1 MTDMRV
7 SVVIP
12 CYYSEATIAKVVT
25 MTKAEFDARS
35 MEYEFI
41 LVNDG
46 STDGTFQEIEKL
58 CLADDR
64 IVGINLAKNAGQH
77 SAVMAGLRQVSGDVV
92 MVMDDDMQTHPSQCM
107 ALLDSL
113 DQSTDVVFA
122 TYPKQKTAAWRRLG
136 SSFTVWSMRVLTK
149 RPKGIVSSSFFVMK
163 RFVSDELIKYNGP
176 YTYIQGLIF
185 RTTWNIKNV
194 EVKHFDR
201 EVGRSG
207 YTLKTLFK
215 LWSTVLGFSLLPL
228 RFVFFSGVAVGCIGF
243 IAGIVLII
251 QRLLD
256 STMQMGWSSLMVA
269 ILICSGFI
277 MVSIGLVGEYLGR
290 LFMTV
295 NNTPQYVEKR
305 LIDNR
310 VSRRMC
316 DAGVR

>member
-1 MTDMRV
+1 MIV
-7 SVVIP
+7 STVIP
-12 CYYSEATIAKVVT
+12 CYYSEATIAKVVK
-25 MTKAEFDARS
+25 MTIDEFDNRGFD
-35 MEYEFI
+35 YEFI

-46 STDGTFQEIEKL
+46 STDGTFGEIEKL
-58 CLADDR
+58 CQANSK
-64 IVGINLAKNAGQH
+64 IVGINLAKNVGQH
-77 SAVMAGLRQVSGDVV
+77 GAIMAGLRQVSGDTVL
-92 MVMDDDMQTHPSQCM
+92 VMDDDMQTHPSQCIK
-107 ALLDSL
+107 LLESL
-113 DQSTDVVFA
+113 DDSCDVVFA

-136 SSFTVWSMRVLTK
+136 SGFTVWSMRVLTK

-163 RFVSDELIKYNGP
+163 RFVSDELTRYNGP

-185 RTTWNIKNV
+185 RTTWSIKNV

-201 EVGRSG
+201 EVGSSG
-207 YTLKTLFK
+207 YTLKTLIK

-228 RFVFFSGVAVGCIGF
+228 RFVFFSGLFVGCAGL

-251 QRLLD
+251 RRLLND
-256 STMQMGWSSLMVA
+256 SIQMGWSSLMVVM
-269 ILICSGFI
+269 LLCSGFI

-310 VSRRMC
+310 TITE
-316 DAGVR
+316 AE

>member
-1 MTDMRV
+1 MVDMRV
-7 SVVIP
+7 STVIP

-25 MTKAEFDARS
+25 MTKAEFDARGI
-35 MEYEFI
+35 EHEFI

-58 CLADDR
+58 CQADDH
-64 IVGINLAKNAGQH
+64 IVGIDLAKNVGQH
-77 SAVMAGLRQVSGDVV
+77 AAIMAGLRQVSGDVV

-113 DQSTDVVFA
+113 DQATDVVFA
-122 TYPKQKTAAWRRLG
+122 SYPKQKTAAWRRLG
-136 SSFTVWSMRVLTK
+136 SAFTVWSMRVLTK

-176 YTYIQGLIF
+176 YAYIQGLIF

-201 EVGRSG
+201 EVGQSG

-228 RFVFFSGVAVGCIGF
+228 RFVFFSGIAVGCAGF

-256 STMQMGWSSLMVA
+256 STMQMGWSSLMVT
-269 ILICSGFI
+269 LLLCSGFI

-290 LFMTV
+290 LFMTA
-295 NNTPQYVEKR
+295 NNTPQYVEKV
-305 LIDNR
+305 LVDNR
-310 VSRRMC
+310 LLRRAH
-316 DAGVR
+316 DADVR

>member
-1 MTDMRV
+1 MIV
-7 SVVIP
+7 STVIP
-12 CYYSEATIAKVVT
+12 CYFSEATIAKVVK
-25 MTKAEFDARS
+25 MTIAEFDNRGFD
-35 MEYEFI
+35 YEFI

-46 STDGTFQEIEKL
+46 STDGTFGEIENL
-58 CLADDR
+58 CQADSK
-64 IVGINLAKNAGQH
+64 IVGINLAKNVGQH
-77 SAVMAGLRQVSGDVV
+77 GAIMAGLRQVSGDVV
-92 MVMDDDMQTHPSQCM
+92 LVMDDDMQTHPSQCIK
-107 ALLDSL
+107 LIESL
-113 DQSTDVVFA
+113 DDSCDVVFA

-136 SSFTVWSMRVLTK
+136 SGFTVWSMRVLTK

-163 RFVSDELIKYNGP
+163 RFVSDELTRYNGP

-201 EVGRSG
+201 EVGSSG
-207 YTLKTLFK
+207 YTLKTLIK

-228 RFVFFSGVAVGCIGF
+228 RFVFFSGLFVGCAGL

-251 QRLLD
+251 RRLLND
-256 STMQMGWSSLMVA
+256 SIQMGWSSLMVVM
-269 ILICSGFI
+269 LLCSGFI

-310 VSRRMC
+310 TITEAERC
-316 DAGVR
+316 